1 MKYAKNIPPV
11 DQELSNSLMNQGWKK
26 IKEPSNL
33 LTAFLT
39 SIPIMAVCGLLSFF
53 IITFFNATLVDFF
66 EGMGTNRGVSISFRW
81 YYIAFTLIMI
91 YIHEMLHAL
100 WIPNFLKD
108 ENTFFGI
115 KLWGGF
121 VFTSQSLTKKRFIII
136 CLAPFVTL
144 SIVLPLI
151 LGGLNLLNGVLI
163 ILIMINAMA
172 SSVDILNA
180 LLILFQVPRGAMVVT
195 NSFETY
201 YKQIETVTAI

>member
-1 MKYAKNIPPV
+1 MKYVKNIPPV
-11 DQELSNSLMNQGWKK
+11 DQELSRSLMNQGWMR

-33 LTAFLT
+33 PMAFLG
-39 SIPIMAVCGLLSFF
+39 SIPIMAMCGLLSIF
-53 IITFFNATLVDFF
+53 IITLFDSTLVSFF
-66 EGMGTNRGVSISFRW
+66 EGMGTNRGVSFSFRW
-81 YYIAFTLIMI
+81 YYIAFMLIMI

-108 ENTFFGI
+108 DSTFFGI

-144 SIVLPLI
+144 SIILPLI

-163 ILIMINAMA
+163 VMIMINAMA
-172 SSVDILNA
+172 SSVDILSA
-180 LLILFQVPRGAMVVT
+180 VLIIFQVPKGAMVVT

-201 YKQIETVTAI
+201 YKQIESVTAN

>member
-1 MKYAKNIPPV
+1 MKYVKNIPPV
-11 DQELSNSLMNQGWKK
+11 DQELRKNYINQGWIK

-33 LTAFLT
+33 FMAFLA
-39 SIPIMAVCGLLSFF
+39 SIPIMVACGLLSFF
-53 IITFFNATLVDFF
+53 IITFFDTTFVDFF
-66 EGMGTNRGVSISFRW
+66 ENMGNNHSISFSFRW
-81 YYIAFTLIMI
+81 YYILFMLIMI

-100 WIPNFLKD
+100 WIPNFLRD
-108 ENTFFGI
+108 DNTFFGI

-136 CLAPFVTL
+136 CCAPFVTL

-151 LGGLNLLNGVLI
+151 LGGLNLLNGGLI
-163 ILIMINAMA
+163 FLIMINAMA

-180 LLILFQVPRGAMVVT
+180 LLIIFQVPSGAMVVA

-201 YKQIETVTAI
+201 YRRIETEIAN